1 MKSLNSSP
9 GSLAPVQSPLVIVL
23 SGPSGAGKDAVL
35 YIMKKRS
42 LPLSFI
48 VTNTTRQQRDG
59 EVDNVH
65 YHFITREEFKTLIE
79 EEELLEHA
87 EVYGH
92 YYGVPKEMVRRSL
105 AEEKDVIL
113 KVDVQGAMAIRQCLP
128 DAVLIFLMPPSLE
141 DLAQR
146 LKGRGTEAPADLML
160 RLSTARAE
168 IEQLSEFDY
177 TVMSY
182 QNRLDEAVSD
192 IEAIIRAEKL
202 RVTQREYLI

>member
-1 MKSLNSSP
+1 
-9 GSLAPVQSPLVIVL
+9 
-23 SGPSGAGKDAVL
+23 
-35 YIMKKRS
+35 
-42 LPLSFI
+42 
-48 VTNTTRQQRDG
+48 
-59 EVDNVH
+59 VDNVH

-79 EEELLEHA
+79 EDELLEHA

>member
-1 MKSLNSSP
+1 MKSLNSNP
-9 GSLAPVQSPLVIVL
+9 GSLASVPSPLVIVL

-35 YIMKKRS
+35 NIMKERS

-65 YHFITREEFKTLIE
+65 YHFITREEFGDLIE
-79 EEELLEHA
+79 EEELLEYA
-87 EVYGH
+87 RVYGH
-92 YYGVPKEMVRRSL
+92 YYGVPKEAIRRSL
-105 AEEKDVIL
+105 AEKKDVIL
-113 KVDVQGAMAIRQCLP
+113 KVDVQGAMSIRQSLP
-128 DAVLIFLMPPSLE
+128 DAVMIFLMPPSLE

-160 RLSTARAE
+160 RLSTARSE
-168 IEQLSEFDY
+168 IEMLPEFDY

-182 QNRLDEAVSD
+182 QNRLEEAVAD
-192 IEAIIRAEKL
+192 IETIIRAEKL